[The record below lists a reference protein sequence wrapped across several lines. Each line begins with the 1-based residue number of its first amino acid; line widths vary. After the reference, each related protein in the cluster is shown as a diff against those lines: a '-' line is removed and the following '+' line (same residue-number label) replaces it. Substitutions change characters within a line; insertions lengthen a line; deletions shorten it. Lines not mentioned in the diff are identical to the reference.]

1 MLGKLQISASLIC
14 STELFWL
21 LWFQESHKLVENSYH
36 YLSHINLLHFYK
48 KRSSAEVYF
57 FLLFRVWTVVGIDLL
72 PLTLLLLCVTSVLTI
87 VLHYEWLLV
96 THNSILVVCIGM
108 FACCVCDSFYVICYL
123 PIVILCYSAIST
135 CISIVDSLYR
145 VIWWLWHKADAM
157 RLKTDQDMN
166 CIFAYYCVCFKFNN
180 FWYFK
185 LI

>member
-1 MLGKLQISASLIC
+1 MLGKLQISASLIR

-21 LWFQESHKLVENSYH
+21 IWFQESHKLVEKSYH
-36 YLSHINLLHFYK
+36 YLSHINLLHIYK

-57 FLLFRVWTVVGIDLL
+57 FCCSEYEPLLALICCLWQ
-72 PLTLLLLCVTSVLTI
+72 LLLCVTSVLTI
-87 VLHYEWLLV
+87 VLHYGWLLV

-166 CIFAYYCVCFKFNN
+166 CKFVYYCVCFKFNN